1 LWTHTHTGSS
11 GWCFCR
17 ALAER
22 NQDRGEVSQQLHDL
36 WALLGTPDGER
47 KALLAHHHSL
57 RADTLLALE
66 AEAESLKLQFV
77 QVCARF

>member
-1 LWTHTHTGSS
+1 
-11 GWCFCR
+11 
-17 ALAER
+17 
-22 NQDRGEVSQQLHDL
+22 VSQQLHDL

-47 KALLAHHHSL
+47 RALLAHHHSL